1 MEQQK
6 ILWILFAA
14 AFLLIVAVGVG
25 LLWFMPPSG
34 QGITLKPEETR
45 DAEISDDPIEWIRS
59 SETFFQIE
67 AAEETEEEFKAE
79 TLTDEVPASS
89 ESVSE
94 VDEKDA
100 TTVEVPLVT
109 PAATSARRSTPTSTQ
124 TTVAQQ
130 SPAEPRASTVA
141 APKKTTPR
149 TITVTEYWI
158 QVASYKSS
166 YRAEQ
171 LKEALSEKGFPCRI
185 ISKDVNDELYF
196 RVRSGPYANE
206 NEAKKFLGWIQELS
220 GYENSYISQ
229 VYVQKTVN

>member
-34 QGITLKPEETR
+34 QGIALKPEETL

-59 SETFFQIE
+59 SETFLQME
-67 AAEETEEEFKAE
+67 GAEETEEEFKAE
-79 TLTDEVPASS
+79 THTDEVPASS

-94 VDEKDA
+94 AGEKDT

-109 PAATSARRSTPTSTQ
+109 PAATSARRSTQ
-124 TTVAQQ
+124 TTAAQQ
-130 SPAEPRASTVA
+130 SPAECRTSTVA
-141 APKKTTPR
+141 VPQKTTPR

-171 LKEALSEKGFPCRI
+171 LKEALSEKGFPSRI

-206 NEAKKFLGWIQELS
+206 DEAKKFLGWIQELS

-229 VYVQKTVN
+229 VYVRKTVN